1 MLTMNKL
8 TFLEEL
14 DHLLKSLSKVE
25 RHQNLDY
32 YAEMIDDRMEDGL
45 CEEEAVAALG
55 NPADIAAQILG
66 EVPPKKV
73 RRYPVWAIIL
83 IVLGSPLWIALL
95 LAAAAVVLS
104 IVLAVSAVYLSVFL
118 SLWAALATL
127 YIADLALL
135 LGFLAA
141 VGGGIFYL
149 VQGVSTPSL
158 LFFGTGLACAGCTV
172 LLFFLCNWLSR
183 LLWQLTKW
191 STLKIAGIFRRK
203 GGKK

>member
-1 MLTMNKL
+1 MNKL

-45 CEEEAVAALG
+45 SEEDAVAALG
-55 NPADIAAQILG
+55 SPADIAAQILCD
-66 EVPPKKV
+66 VPPKKV

-83 IVLGSPLWIALL
+83 IVLGSPLWISLL

-104 IVLAVSAVYLSVFL
+104 VVLTFAAVYLSVFL
-118 SLWAALATL
+118 TLWAILATL
-127 YIADLALL
+127 YIADLALAL
-135 LGFLAA
+135 SFLAGIA
-141 VGGGIFYL
+141 GGVFYL
-149 VQGVSTPSL
+149 VQSVSAPSL
-158 LFFGTGLACAGCTV
+158 LFFGTGLACAGAAV

-183 LLWQLTKW
+183 LLWRLTKW